1 MRAEDKNKSS
11 SENEQAEEE
20 EDVLDLA
27 RKSNISLLSQHT
39 ELKKV
44 AQAKKESAL
53 EKQLKEEEK
62 ILESIAEKTA
72 LMGVAEL
79 ARGIQYE
86 DPIKTR

>member
-1 MRAEDKNKSS
+1 MVTYVNWFFLILCSS
-11 SENEQAEEE
+11 
-20 EDVLDLA
+20 
-27 RKSNISLLSQHT
+27 
-39 ELKKV
+39 
-44 AQAKKESAL
+44 AKKESAF